1 MSSGRGGWSE
11 ADWEQAAVDT
21 LGELGWQPVKGA
33 QLGPGSGERKDWAE
47 PILVERLR
55 DAISQINPDL
65 PASAVDDAVGVV
77 LASESRDAI
86 AENHRLHEFMA
97 RGMRSVT
104 VVDEYGAEHTPT
116 IWLIDFRDP
125 EVNDYVVASQV
136 RIDDRNR
143 NGIRCDLVLYLNGLP
158 VAVVELKN
166 AGAEKGDL
174 RVAHQKLMNYVA
186 EWPLAFRATVLF
198 AVADGVTARYGTPF
212 TPFNHFAPWNVDEKG
227 QPVRREGNPGG
238 QPRDVD
244 DVRYD
249 DAQSVLLHGLFDQ
262 RRFLELLRG
271 YVTFASV
278 GGSGLRKRI
287 AKAHQY
293 FAVSRAVEK
302 TVEAIRGDGKAGVVW
317 HTQGSGKSME
327 MELYAYQASVDPR
340 LANPTILVLTDRIDL
355 DDQLHGVFNA
365 SLLLPSK
372 PVRIDSRETLRTELS
387 SRTTGGILFTTLQ
400 KFGLTKEERE
410 AKSAHPLLS
419 NRLNIIVIVDEAH
432 RSHYD
437 NLDGFAL
444 RLREALPKAT
454 FLAFTGTP
462 LSEVDRDTRKVF
474 GDYIDTYD
482 LTRAVEDGAT
492 VRVYHESRLIPL
504 ELPPGVDPET
514 IDTRADEIT
523 AGLDEAE
530 QERVRR
536 SVAAM
541 NALYGA
547 PARVRTLASDIVKH
561 WEARSDRMRPF
572 IDGPGKGMIVCAT
585 RQICADL
592 YREIVELR
600 PGWHDDAVDRGKI
613 KVVYTGNTDDKGEI
627 FKHVRRP
634 SQNKV
639 IQSRVRDADDPL
651 ELVIVQSMLLT
662 GFDAPPL
669 HTMYLDRP
677 MRGAALMQAIARVNR
692 THRNKR
698 DGLLVAYAPVADR
711 LRAALAEYTST
722 DQAQQPLGRDIGEM
736 IGKVRDLHDVIV
748 RILTDHDWRAAL
760 AAGTRTAYKDAL
772 YGTIEYLHDPARP
785 GNTARD
791 GQLPRAAR
799 FRDAAA
805 RLERAYALCAVRD
818 ELDDLRPDIAFFH
831 AVRVSMAKLDAEE
844 RRAAGLPVPDEVEIL
859 LRQLTAATIEA
870 GGVTD
875 LYEAAGI
882 SRPPD
887 LSHLDEAYL
896 ERLRASK
903 TPNLAIEAL
912 RRAVEQTMRQVTRH
926 NIVRRRSFS
935 DRLVELMNA
944 YRNQHLTAAEILTKL
959 AEMARE
965 VNTEGDRGRRFT
977 PPLSTDELAFY
988 DAVAQNASAVREL
1001 GDDKL
1006 AAIARD
1012 LVVQVRKS
1020 VTIDWTIREDVRA
1033 RMRTI
1038 IKRLLA
1044 RHGYPPDAA
1053 REAID
1058 LVIAQ
1063 TETFAEDWAAGTD
1076 R

>member
-1 MSSGRGGWSE
+1 MSE
-11 ADWEQAAVDT
+11 DDWEQVAVET
-21 LGELGWQPVKGA
+21 LGELGWQPMKGA
-33 QLGPGSGERKDWAE
+33 QLGPRSGGGGERKDWAE
-47 PILVERLR
+47 PILVGRLR
-55 DAISQINPDL
+55 EAISQINPDL
-65 PASAVDDAVGVV
+65 PASAVDEAVAVV

-86 AENHRLHEFMA
+86 AENRRLHEFMA

-104 VVDEYGAEHTPT
+104 VIDEYGAETTPT

-166 AGAEKGDL
+166 AGSEKADL
-174 RVAHQKLMNYVA
+174 RVAHQKLMNYVT

-198 AVADGVTARYGTPF
+198 AVSDGVTARYGTPF
-212 TPFNHFAPWNVDEKG
+212 TPFNHFAPWNVDDDG
-227 QPVRREGNPGG
+227 VPVRPEGNPGG
-238 QPRDVD
+238 QRELSREVD
-244 DVRYD
+244 DIRYD

-262 RRFLELLRG
+262 RRFLDLLRG

-278 GGSGLRKRI
+278 GGSGLQKRI

-302 TVEAIRGDGKAGVVW
+302 TVEAIRSDGKAGVVW

-355 DDQLHGVFNA
+355 NDQLYGVFQS
-365 SLLLPSK
+365 SLLLPGE
-372 PVRIDSRETLRTELS
+372 PVQIDSRDQLRAELS
-387 SRTTGGILFTTLQ
+387 SRATGGILFTTLQ

-410 AKSAHPLLS
+410 AESTHPLLS
-419 NRLNIIVIVDEAH
+419 NRLNIIVVVDEAH
-432 RSHYD
+432 RSHYGD
-437 NLDGFAL
+437 LDGFAL

-462 LSEVDRDTRKVF
+462 LSEADRDTRKVF
-474 GDYIDTYD
+474 GDYIDVYD

-492 VRVYHESRLIPL
+492 VRVFHESRLIPL
-504 ELPPGVDPET
+504 ELPPGVDPEA
-514 IDTRADEIT
+514 IDTQADEIT

-530 QERVRR
+530 QERLRR
-536 SVAAM
+536 NVAVM

-561 WEARSDRMRPF
+561 WESRSAQMRPF
-572 IDGPGKGMIVCAT
+572 IDSPGKGMIVCAT
-585 RQICADL
+585 RRICAEL
-592 YREIVELR
+592 YREIIELR
-600 PGWHDDAVDRGKI
+600 PDWHDDAVDQGKI
-613 KVVYTGNTDDKGEI
+613 KVVYTGNSDDKGEI

-634 SQNKV
+634 SQNKT
-639 IQSRVRDADDPL
+639 IQSRVRNDDDPL
-651 ELVIVQSMLLT
+651 ELIIVQSMLLT

-692 THRNKR
+692 THRNKQ
-698 DGLLVAYAPVADR
+698 DGLLVAYAPVAER
-711 LRAALAEYTST
+711 LREALAEYTSA
-722 DQAQQPLGRDIGEM
+722 DQAQQPLGRDLDEM

-748 RILTDHDWRAAL
+748 KLLADHDWGTVL
-760 AAGTRTAYKDAL
+760 AGGSRTAYKQAL
-772 YGTIEYLHDPARP
+772 LGTVDYLCDPSRP
-785 GNTARD
+785 GNTAQD
-791 GQLPRAAR
+791 GPLPRPAR

-805 RLERAYALCAVRD
+805 RLERAYALCSVRD

-831 AVRVSMAKLDAEE
+831 AVRVSMAKLDAEQ
-844 RRAAGLPVPDEVEIL
+844 RRAAGLPIPDEVEIL

-882 SRPPD
+882 ERPD

-912 RRAVEQTMRQVTRH
+912 RRAIEQTMRQVTRH
-926 NIVRRRSFS
+926 NLVRQRSFS
-935 DRLVELMNA
+935 DRIVELMNA
-944 YRNQHLTAAEILTKL
+944 YRNQHLTAAEILAELAKL
-959 AEMARE
+959 AKE
-965 VNTEGDRGRRFT
+965 VNTESDRGRHFT

-988 DAVAQNASAVREL
+988 DAVAQNASAVQEL

-1012 LVVQVRKS
+1012 LVVQVRNS
-1020 VTIDWTIREDVRA
+1020 VATDWTKREDVRA
-1033 RMRTI
+1033 RIRTI

-1063 TETFAEDWAAGTD
+1063 TETFAEDWASGTE

>member
-1 MSSGRGGWSE
+1 MSE
-11 ADWEQAAVDT
+11 ADWEEAAVEV
-21 LGELGWQPVKGA
+21 LGDLGWQPMKGS

-55 DAISQINPDL
+55 DAIGQINPDL
-65 PASAVDDAVGVV
+65 PASAVDDAVTTV
-77 LASESRDAI
+77 LASTSRDAI
-86 AENHRLHEFMA
+86 TENQRLHEFMA

-104 VVDEYGAEHTPT
+104 VVDEYGAEYTPT
-116 IWLIDFRDP
+116 IWLVDFRDP
-125 EVNDYVVASQV
+125 ETNDFVVASQV

-143 NGIRCDLVLYLNGLP
+143 NGIRCDVVLYLNGLP
-158 VAVVELKN
+158 VAVIELKN
-166 AGAEKGDL
+166 ASAEGADL
-174 RVAHQKLMNYVA
+174 KVAHQKLMNYVT

-198 AVADGVTARYGTPF
+198 AVSDGVTARYGTPF
-212 TPFNHFAPWNVDEKG
+212 TPFNHFAPWNVDEQG
-227 QPVRREGNPGG
+227 RPVRLEGTSGTLRRE
-238 QPRDVD
+238 VD

-249 DAQSVLLHGLFDQ
+249 DAQSVLLCGLFDR

-278 GGSGLRKRI
+278 GGSGLEKRI

-302 TVEAIRGDGKAGVVW
+302 TVEATRSDGKAGVVW

-355 DDQLHGVFNA
+355 DDQLFSVF
-365 SLLLPSK
+365 SSSRLLPGE
-372 PVRIDSRETLRTELS
+372 PVQIGSREQLRAELS
-387 SRTTGGILFTTLQ
+387 SRATGGILFTTLQ

-410 AKSAHPLLS
+410 AKSTHPLLS

-437 NLDGFAL
+437 DLDGFAR

-462 LSEVDRDTRKVF
+462 LSEADRNTREMF
-474 GDYIDTYD
+474 GDYIDVYD

-504 ELPPGVDPET
+504 ELPAGIDPEAL
-514 IDTRADEIT
+514 DGQVDEIT
-523 AGLDEAE
+523 VGLDEAE
-530 QERVRR
+530 KERLRR
-536 SVAAM
+536 TVAVM

-547 PARVRTLASDIVKH
+547 PARVKTLAGDIVEH
-561 WEARSDRMRPF
+561 WEARSAQMRQF

-585 RQICADL
+585 RRICADL
-592 YREIVELR
+592 YREIVALR
-600 PGWHDDAVDRGKI
+600 PDWHDEAADRGKI
-613 KVVYTGNTDDKGEI
+613 KVVYTGNTDDPAEI
-627 FKHVRRP
+627 FAHVRRP
-634 SQNKV
+634 SQNKA
-639 IQSRVRDADDPL
+639 IQSRMRNADDPL
-651 ELVIVQSMLLT
+651 ELIIVQSMLLT

-669 HTMYLDRP
+669 HTMYLDKP

-692 THRNKR
+692 THRNKQ
-698 DGLLVAYAPVADR
+698 DGLLAAYAPVAER
-711 LRAALAEYTST
+711 LREALAEYTST
-722 DQAQQPLGRDIGEM
+722 DQAQQPLGRDLDEV
-736 IGKVRDLHDVIV
+736 IGKVRDLRDVLV
-748 RILTDHDWRAAL
+748 KILDGHGWRAVL
-760 AAGTRTAYKDAL
+760 GAGTKTAYKDAVL
-772 YGTIEYLHDPARP
+772 GTVEYLRDPTLPA
-785 GNTARD
+785 NTAAD
-791 GQLPRAAR
+791 GQLPLAAR

-818 ELDDLRPDIAFFH
+818 EIDDLRADIAFFQ
-831 AVRVSMAKLDAEE
+831 AVRVWMAKLDAEE
-844 RRAAGLPVPDEVEIL
+844 RRTAGQPIPDEVEIL

-875 LYEAAGI
+875 IYEAAGI
-882 SRPPD
+882 ERPD

-896 ERLRASK
+896 ARLLASK

-912 RRAVEQTMRQVTRH
+912 RRTIEQAMKQVTGH
-926 NIVRRRSFS
+926 NLVRRRSFS
-935 DRLVELMNA
+935 DRLLDLMNS
-944 YRNQHLTAAEILTKL
+944 YRNQHLTAAEVL
-959 AEMARE
+959 AALVDMAKE
-965 VNTEGDRGRRFT
+965 VNTESDRGRRFT

-988 DAVAQNASAVREL
+988 DAVTQNESAVREL

-1012 LVVQVRKS
+1012 LVVQVRSS

-1033 RMRTI
+1033 RMRSI

-1044 RHGYPPDAA
+1044 KHGYPPDAA
-1053 REAID
+1053 KEAID
-1058 LVIAQ
+1058 LVVGQ
-1063 TETFAEDWAAGTD
+1063 METFAEDWAPGTD
-1076 R
+1076 RAERPNV

>member
-1 MSSGRGGWSE
+1 MSE
-11 ADWEQAAVDT
+11 DDWEQAAIET
-21 LGELGWQPVKGA
+21 LAELGWLPIEGRK
-33 QLGPGSGERKDWAE
+33 LGPGSRERKDWAE

-55 DAISQINPDL
+55 EAIGQINPDL
-65 PASAVDDAVGVV
+65 PASSVDEAVAVV
-77 LASESRDAI
+77 LASESQDAI
-86 AENHRLHEFMA
+86 SENRRLHEFMA

-104 VVDEYGAEHTPT
+104 VVDEYGAETTPT

-143 NGIRCDLVLYLNGLP
+143 NGIRCDLALYLNGLP

-166 AGAEKGDL
+166 AGSEKADL
-174 RVAHQKLMNYVA
+174 RVAHQKLMNYVT

-198 AVADGVTARYGTPF
+198 AVSDGVTARYGTPF
-212 TPFNHFAPWNVDEKG
+212 TPFNHFAPWNVDEDG
-227 QPVRREGNPGG
+227 EPVRPAGNPSSL
-238 QPRDVD
+238 PREVD
-244 DVRYD
+244 DIRYD
-249 DAQSVLLHGLFDQ
+249 DAQTVLLYGLFDQ
-262 RRFLELLRG
+262 RRFLDLLRG

-278 GGSGLRKRI
+278 GGSGLQKRI

-302 TVEAIRGDGKAGVVW
+302 TVEAIRSDGKAGVVW

-327 MELYAYQASVDPR
+327 MELYAYQASIDPR
-340 LANPTILVLTDRIDL
+340 LANPTILMLTDRIDL
-355 DDQLHGVFNA
+355 DDQLFGIFRS
-365 SLLLPSK
+365 SLLLPGE
-372 PVRIDSRETLRTELS
+372 PVQIGSRDQLRAELS
-387 SRTTGGILFTTLQ
+387 NRATGGILFTTLQ

-419 NRLNIIVIVDEAH
+419 NRLNIIVVVDEAH

-437 NLDGFAL
+437 TLDGFAL

-462 LSEVDRDTRKVF
+462 LSEADRDTRRVF
-474 GDYIDTYD
+474 GGYIDVYD

-504 ELPPGVDPET
+504 ELPPDMDPEA
-514 IDTRADEIT
+514 IDTEADEIT

-530 QERVRR
+530 QERLRR
-536 SVAAM
+536 NVAVM

-561 WEARSDRMRPF
+561 WESRSTQMQSF

-585 RQICADL
+585 RLICAEL

-600 PGWHDDAVDRGKI
+600 PDWHDDAVDRGKI
-613 KVVYTGNTDDKGEI
+613 KVVYTGNSDDRGEV

-634 SQNKV
+634 SQNKR

-651 ELVIVQSMLLT
+651 ELIIVQSMLLT

-692 THRNKR
+692 THRNKQ
-698 DGLLVAYAPVADR
+698 DGLLVGYAPVADR
-711 LRAALAEYTST
+711 LREALAEYTSA
-722 DQAQQPLGRDIGEM
+722 DQTQQPLGRDLDEM
-736 IGKVRDLHDVIV
+736 TSKVRTLHDIIV
-748 RILTDHDWRAAL
+748 KLLADHDWRTVL
-760 AAGTRTAYKDAL
+760 RGGTKTAYKQAL
-772 YGTIEYLHDPARP
+772 LGTVDYLSDPSRP
-785 GNTARD
+785 GNTAPD
-791 GQLPRAAR
+791 GQLPRSAR

-805 RLERAYALCAVRD
+805 RLERAYALCSVRD

-831 AVRVSMAKLDAEE
+831 AVRVSMAKLDAEQ
-844 RRAAGLPVPDEVEIL
+844 RRAAGQPVPDEVEIL

-882 SRPPD
+882 ERPD

-926 NIVRRRSFS
+926 NLVRQRSFS
-935 DRLVELMNA
+935 DRIVELMNA
-944 YRNQHLTAAEILTKL
+944 YRNQHLTAAEILAQL
-959 AEMARE
+959 AEIAHE
-965 VNTEGDRGRRFT
+965 VNAESDRGRNFT

-988 DAVAQNASAVREL
+988 DAVAQNASAAERM

-1020 VTIDWTIREDVRA
+1020 VTTDWTKREDVRA

-1044 RHGYPPDAA
+1044 RHGYPPDAE
-1053 REAID
+1053 REAIE

-1063 TETFAEDWAAGTD
+1063 TETFAEDWASDAD
-1076 R
+1076 H